1 MFNSFPSVPTGVV
14 ALQAVVVMYFRGGV
28 SLVILGNLSKTT
40 TATATSPNK
49 GLMSKAIAVHARYKC
64 LYISLPFSAT
74 KTTTCG
80 MTKFCVFWRTWAMT
94 ANILDFLM
102 EFIAGIGI
110 FSLSRF
116 LDRFAFRTGLVTYKI
131 RE

>member
-1 MFNSFPSVPTGVV
+1 
-14 ALQAVVVMYFRGGV
+14 
-28 SLVILGNLSKTT
+28 
-40 TATATSPNK
+40 
-49 GLMSKAIAVHARYKC
+49 
-64 LYISLPFSAT
+64 
-74 KTTTCG
+74 
-80 MTKFCVFWRTWAMT
+80 MT